1 MCFGRRKE
9 NNENK
14 IKINNDLERKTF
26 FFNCTWIKKENI
38 RSKLTFSMIK
48 L

>member
-14 IKINNDLERKTF
+14 IKINNDLESKIF
-26 FFNCTWIKKENI
+26 FLIV
-38 RSKLTFSMIK
+38 LG
-48 L
+48 